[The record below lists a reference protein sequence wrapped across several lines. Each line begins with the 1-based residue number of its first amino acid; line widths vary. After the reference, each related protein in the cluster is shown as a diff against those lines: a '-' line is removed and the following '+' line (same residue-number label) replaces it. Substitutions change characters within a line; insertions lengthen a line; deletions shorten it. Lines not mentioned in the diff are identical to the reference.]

1 MLILVLMALFKGIL
15 TCPFVR
21 LQADRAVLYTPII
34 GKLLSTVYT
43 SRFASAFAVLYG
55 SGIGILDAMHTVG
68 RVMGNSYVENPA
80 AAEAETEPHH
90 HPGNPGQLL
99 LLQHGG
105 KLRKN
110 RGKHKYGG

>member
-1 MLILVLMALFKGIL
+1 MLRRKALDQFEDWYRYRTKQALLVTGARQVGKTYLVREFARTHWENVVEINLF
-15 TCPFVR
+15 
-21 LQADRAVLYTPII
+21 
-34 GKLLSTVYT
+34 
-43 SRFASAFAVLYG
+43 
-55 SGIGILDAMHTVG
+55 
-68 RVMGNSYVENPA
+68 ENPA

-110 RGKHKYGG
+110 RGQHKYGG